1 MKINNKCV
9 KKVITAVLTFAMAVS
24 VFTTATISTYAE
36 EEENPILY
44 LEVSNTLTAQDSF
57 AWNEYDHYNYKEP
70 YYSQLNLPRHIISD
84 GNNIKMMGYGEVAYK
99 DFLLVNDDSNSRKI
113 FTFDIQR
120 DQTDWHSMEGGGF
133 LFNSSV
139 TGNTLSGFCILITQ
153 SGLKLIEI
161 TNADLNSFR
170 NSSYQ
175 YVENFGRLL
184 NKYPMSSLYAEH
196 HMKIEVDKSTVSVW
210 DGERLLIDKYE
221 LPENDYGYG
230 YGPVTSHAS
239 HSCWQQSY
247 FTFSNIKMETVT
259 GYYIKLETVE
269 DQWGLTDEYW
279 TDTFTLTNVEY
290 TPDENE
296 IIANFSEYPLFK
308 NANDMVLF
316 YPDDTYEHIPWVN
329 GKADYDNAERYI
341 NVLEQ
346 NVDVGLVELEPGQ
359 QIIGA
364 YAE

>member
-1 MKINNKCV
+1 MNINNKCV
-9 KKVITAVLTFAMAVS
+9 KKAITAVLTFAMAVS
-24 VFTTATISTYAE
+24 VFTAAAISTYAE
-36 EEENPILY
+36 EEAPVLY
-44 LEVSNTLTAQDSF
+44 LEVSNTLTAQDTF
-57 AWNEYDHYNYKEP
+57 AWDEYDHYNYYDRYTTSLDK
-70 YYSQLNLPRHIISD
+70 HISYIGD
-84 GNNIKMMGYGEVAYK
+84 NIKMTGYGSVPYK
-99 DFLLVNDDSNSRKI
+99 DFLLVEDDNNSKKVLE
-113 FTFDIQR
+113 FDIQR
-120 DQTDWHSMEGGGF
+120 DNNNWHSMEGGGF
-133 LFNSSV
+133 LFNASV
-139 TGNTLSGFCILITQ
+139 SNGKIRGFCILITS
-153 SGLKLIEI
+153 SGLRLSEI
-161 TNADLNSFR
+161 ANADLTSFR
-170 NSSYQ
+170 NGAKRYVYSY
-175 YVENFGRLL
+175 GTLL
-184 NKYPMSSLYAEH
+184 DTAPMTNLLAEH
-196 HMKIEVDKSTVSVW
+196 HMKIEVDESTVSVW
-210 DGERLLIDKYE
+210 DGDTLLIDNYE

-230 YGPVTSHAS
+230 YGPITSHAS
-239 HSCWQQSY
+239 HGCRQQSY

-259 GYYIKLETVE
+259 GYYIKLEKAE
-269 DQWGLTDEYW
+269 DIWGLTDEYW

-308 NANDMVLF
+308 NAKDMVLF

>member
-1 MKINNKCV
+1 MKTV
-9 KKVITAVLTFAMAVS
+9 KKICSAIVSVTMAVS
-24 VFTTATISTYAE
+24 ILTAATINTFAE
-36 EEENPILY
+36 ETEEAPVLY

-57 AWNEYDHYNYKEP
+57 AWETYDHFNYRER
-70 YYSQLNLPRHIISD
+70 YYSQLNLPNHIIFN

-139 TGNTLSGFCILITQ
+139 TGNTLNGFCILVTQ

-161 TNADLNSFR
+161 KNADLSSFR
-170 NSSYQ
+170 NSRYKN
-175 YVENFGRLL
+175 VENFGRLL

-196 HMKIEVDKSTVSVW
+196 HMKIEADSSTVSVW
-210 DGERLLIDKYE
+210 NGEKLLIDKYE

-230 YGPVTSHAS
+230 YGPITSHAS
-239 HSCWQQSY
+239 HGCWQQSY
-247 FTFSNIKMETVT
+247 FTFSNIKMETVA

-290 TPDENE
+290 TPDEDE
-296 IIANFSEYPLFK
+296 TIANFSEYPLFK

-346 NVDVGLVELEPGQ
+346 NVDVGMVELKPGQ

>member
-1 MKINNKCV
+1 MKPIKR
-9 KKVITAVLTFAMAVS
+9 ILSAVLSMTMAVS
-24 VFTTATISTYAE
+24 IFTAATINTFAE
-36 EEENPILY
+36 ENEENPVLY

-57 AWNEYDHYNYKEP
+57 AWEAYDHYNYVDR
-70 YYSQLNLPRHIISD
+70 YLPTLKQHITYEGD
-84 GNNIKMMGYGEVAYK
+84 NIKMIGYSQKPFK
-99 DFLLVNDDSNSRKI
+99 DFLFVNDDDASKKVLS
-113 FTFDIQR
+113 FDLQR
-120 DQTDWHSMEGGGF
+120 DTASWHTVESGGF
-133 LFNSSV
+133 LFNSSIKNGTLQGFAVLV
-139 TGNTLSGFCILITQ
+139 TGSGMQLVELTGVNVNDFCNGKYETVV
-153 SGLKLIEI
+153 STGKLLGRYSM
-161 TNADLNSFR
+161 TAP
-170 NSSYQ
+170 YQ
-175 YVENFGRLL
+175 
-184 NKYPMSSLYAEH
+184 KH
-196 HMKIEVDKSTVSVW
+196 HIKIEASKSTVSVW
-210 DGERLLIDKYE
+210 DDDNLVIDNYE

-230 YGPVTSHAS
+230 YGPITSYYSHACS
-239 HSCWQQSY
+239 QQSS

-259 GYYIKLETVE
+259 GYYIKLEKAK
-269 DQWGLTDEYW
+269 DIWGLTDEYW

-290 TPDENE
+290 TPDEDE
-296 IIANFSEYPLFK
+296 TIANFSEYPLFK

>member
-1 MKINNKCV
+1 MKPI
-9 KKVITAVLTFAMAVS
+9 KKILAAVLSMTMAVS
-24 VFTTATISTYAE
+24 LFTATTINTFAE
-36 EEENPILY
+36 ETEEAPVLY
-44 LEVSNTLTAQDSF
+44 LEVSNTLTAQDTF
-57 AWNEYDHYNYKEP
+57 AWDVYDHYNYREP
-70 YYSQLNLPRHIISD
+70 YYSQLNLPQHIIFD
-84 GNNIKMMGYGEVAYK
+84 GDNIKMMGYGEVAYK
-99 DFLLVNDDSNSRKI
+99 DFLLVNDEGNSRKT

-139 TGNTLSGFCILITQ
+139 TGNTLNGFCVLVTQ

-161 TNADLNSFR
+161 KNANLNSFR

-175 YVENFGRLL
+175 NVQSYGQMLGVYSMGN
-184 NKYPMSSLYAEH
+184 LYAEH
-196 HMKIEVDKSTVSVW
+196 HMKIEVDESTVSVW
-210 DGERLLIDKYE
+210 DGSTLLIDNYQ

-230 YGPVTSHAS
+230 YGPITSHAS
-239 HSCWQQSY
+239 HGCWQQSY

-259 GYYIKLETVE
+259 GYYIKLEKAK
-269 DQWGLTDEYW
+269 DIWGLTDEYW

-290 TPDENE
+290 TPDEDE
-296 IIANFSEYPLFK
+296 TIANFSEYPLFK

>member
-1 MKINNKCV
+1 M
-9 KKVITAVLTFAMAVS
+9 
-24 VFTTATISTYAE
+24 
-36 EEENPILY
+36 
-44 LEVSNTLTAQDSF
+44 
-57 AWNEYDHYNYKEP
+57 
-70 YYSQLNLPRHIISD
+70 
-84 GNNIKMMGYGEVAYK
+84 
-99 DFLLVNDDSNSRKI
+99 
-113 FTFDIQR
+113 
-120 DQTDWHSMEGGGF
+120 
-133 LFNSSV
+133 FNSSV
-139 TGNTLSGFCILITQ
+139 TGNTLKGFCILVTQ

-161 TNADLNSFR
+161 KNADLSSFR
-170 NSSYQ
+170 NSSYKN
-175 YVENFGRLL
+175 VENFGRLL

-196 HMKIEVDKSTVSVW
+196 HMKIEVDSSTVSVW
-210 DGERLLIDKYE
+210 DGEKLLIDKYE

-230 YGPVTSHAS
+230 YGPITSHAS
-239 HSCWQQSY
+239 HGCWQQSY
-247 FTFSNIKMETVT
+247 FTFSNIKMETVA

-290 TPDENE
+290 TPDEDE
-296 IIANFSEYPLFK
+296 TIANFSEYPLFK

-346 NVDVGLVELEPGQ
+346 NVDVGMVELKPGQ

>member
-9 KKVITAVLTFAMAVS
+9 KKVITVVLTFAMTVS
-24 VFTTATISTYAE
+24 VFTATTISTYAE

-139 TGNTLSGFCILITQ
+139 TGNTLNGFCVLITQ

-170 NSSYQ
+170 NSTYQ
-175 YVENFGRLL
+175 RV
-184 NKYPMSSLYAEH
+184 
-196 HMKIEVDKSTVSVW
+196 
-210 DGERLLIDKYE
+210 
-221 LPENDYGYG
+221 
-230 YGPVTSHAS
+230 
-239 HSCWQQSY
+239 
-247 FTFSNIKMETVT
+247 
-259 GYYIKLETVE
+259 
-269 DQWGLTDEYW
+269 
-279 TDTFTLTNVEY
+279 
-290 TPDENE
+290 
-296 IIANFSEYPLFK
+296 
-308 NANDMVLF
+308 
-316 YPDDTYEHIPWVN
+316 
-329 GKADYDNAERYI
+329 
-341 NVLEQ
+341 
-346 NVDVGLVELEPGQ
+346 
-359 QIIGA
+359 
-364 YAE
+364 